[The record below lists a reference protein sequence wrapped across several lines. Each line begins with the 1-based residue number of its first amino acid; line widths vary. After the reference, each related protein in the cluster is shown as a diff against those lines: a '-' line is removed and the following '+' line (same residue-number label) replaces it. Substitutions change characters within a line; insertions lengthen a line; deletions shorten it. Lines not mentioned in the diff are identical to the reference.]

1 MPYSATLPERPA
13 AADGR
18 CRPAPLTTQPDG
30 SMSRADAERAIREG
44 DIALEEC
51 ERKRRLLWD
60 AWPIAA
66 SAAR

>member
-1 MPYSATLPERPA
+1 
-13 AADGR
+13 
-18 CRPAPLTTQPDG
+18 
-30 SMSRADAERAIREG
+30 MSRADAERAIREG

-66 SAAR
+66 NAAR